1 MIMDLNTGGKVIL
14 WWHFLLLHP
23 FSTFSNWAFNNCLY
37 LLHCFP
43 IHVVPHLNGWHYFLI
58 ICLRQKTGHCLGS
71 SSLSSSTLT
80 FYCISKLCLTFL
92 PHISWILSFFFLPS
106 ILLLSWLRELTIEY
120 FHIVYTV
127 CFLLFYFIT
136 MQTHYKKKTQE
147 IYAQ

>member
-1 MIMDLNTGGKVIL
+1 MDLNTGGKVIL

-43 IHVVPHLNGWHYFLI
+43 THVVPHLNGWHYFLI
-58 ICLRQKTGHCLGS
+58 ICLRQKAGHCLGS

-92 PHISWILSFFFLPS
+92 PHISWILSLFFFSAIHSATFLAQRINHRIFS
-106 ILLLSWLRELTIEY
+106 YCVYCLFFTFFILLLCKPI
-120 FHIVYTV
+120 I
-127 CFLLFYFIT
+127 
-136 MQTHYKKKTQE
+136 KKTQE